1 MQSLV
6 TVGHPKIWSYL
17 MQSGVGEASRGGR
30 AAAAPRRDGDARGGG
45 GGRVRVHHVRL
56 DLREPVAA
64 DAAAAA
70 AHGDRRVAH
79 RVTHGGGVVLQEK
92 KGM

>member
-1 MQSLV
+1 
-6 TVGHPKIWSYL
+6 

-56 DLREPVAA
+56 DLREPVPA
-64 DAAAAA
+64 DAAA

-79 RVTHGGGVVLQEK
+79 RVTHGGGVVLQERD
-92 KGM
+92 GRDENVYRISPL